1 MFASTEQHA
10 SIVASRLVAWHL
22 VNDVVGAKQRLLLN
36 QIGDDPAARLVLALH
51 TTTRHIDAACAQLLA
66 EYQLSEGR
74 LAALLAVVDEPG
86 LSPRMVADRLDV
98 TTATVTGL
106 LDGLEGAGLIERR
119 PHATDRRA
127 RELVPTAEGEQLVAT
142 LTPIYA
148 DWLGRLADGISPQA
162 REVTEQVLAT
172 LQANVT
178 ERP

>member
-1 MFASTEQHA
+1 MND
-10 SIVASRLVAWHL
+10 LVG
-22 VNDVVGAKQRLLLN
+22 VKQRLLLD

-51 TTTRHIDAACAQLLA
+51 TTTRRIDAACAQLLA
-66 EYQLSEGR
+66 EHQLSEGR

-86 LSPRMVADRLDV
+86 LSPRTLADRLDV

-106 LDGLEGAGLIERR
+106 LDGLERAGLIERR
-119 PHATDRRA
+119 AHETDRRA
-127 RELVPTAEGEQLVAT
+127 RVLVPTSEGERLVAS

-148 DWLGRLADGISPQA
+148 DWLVRLADGISPKA